1 MFYGCFVSVVFFFE
15 ISWTDFCGLFSG
27 GRFSFLLGP
36 GAQESPNE
44 PNLEK

>member
-1 MFYGCFVSVVFFFE
+1 MVVFSVVFFSKFLGL
-15 ISWTDFCGLFSG
+15 IFCGLFSG

-36 GAQESPNE
+36 GTQEGPNE